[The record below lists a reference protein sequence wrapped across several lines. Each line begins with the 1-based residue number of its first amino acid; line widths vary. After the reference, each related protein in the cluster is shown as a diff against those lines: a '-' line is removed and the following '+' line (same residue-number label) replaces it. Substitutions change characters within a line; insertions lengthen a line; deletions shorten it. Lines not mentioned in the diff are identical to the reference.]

1 VQQFMADFDTDLFR
15 KRFDRGGGDVHFAI
29 VLTNRTTLQATR
41 EAGLVQIANALIE
54 VRISTELSA
63 LHQRSALRRQTRC
76 HDAGAFELSA
86 RRPFRSSLGE
96 ETGVEDEDSG
106 MLLHAARGKQD
117 RGDSG
122 ASMPVTKRGSG
133 LGDRS
138 HGGEIAERRR
148 PRPR

>member
-1 VQQFMADFDTDLFR
+1 M
-15 KRFDRGGGDVHFAI
+15 
-29 VLTNRTTLQATR
+29 
-41 EAGLVQIANALIE
+41 
-54 VRISTELSA
+54 
-63 LHQRSALRRQTRC
+63 LRRPIETT
-76 HDAGAFELSA
+76 HILGKFTGPAGSKGVNLVKTPFELSA
-86 RRPFRSSLGE
+86 RRPLRSSLGE

-106 MLLHAARGKQD
+106 MLLHAACGKQD

>member
-1 VQQFMADFDTDLFR
+1 ML
-15 KRFDRGGGDVHFAI
+15 
-29 VLTNRTTLQATR
+29 
-41 EAGLVQIANALIE
+41 ANAALF
-54 VRISTELSA
+54 VFGTRRRVSELPEKFGRFEQVHRVSFDHESN
-63 LHQRSALRRQTRC
+63 LVKTP
-76 HDAGAFELSA
+76 FELSA
-86 RRPFRSSLGE
+86 GRPLRSSLGE

-106 MLLHAARGKQD
+106 MLLHAACGKQD

-122 ASMPVTKRGSG
+122 ASMPETKRGSG